1 MATMFK
7 KGEAVKVKITVPQGS
22 VQALKMDSDGNVWYL
37 VPWTDEN
44 GRNQERWFIEDQLE
58 KA

>member
-7 KGEAVKVKITVPQGS
+7 KGEEVKVKVTIPQGP

-44 GRNQERWFIEDQLE
+44 GGKQERWFIEEQLE

>member
-7 KGEAVKVKITVPQGS
+7 KGELVKVKITVPQGS
-22 VQALKMDSDGNVWYL
+22 VQALKMDEDGNVWYL

-44 GRNQERWFIEDQLE
+44 GRNQERWFIEEQLE

>member
-7 KGEAVKVKITVPQGS
+7 KGELVKVKVTVPQGP
-22 VQALKMDSDGNVWYL
+22 VQALKMDEDGNVWYL

-44 GRNQERWFIEDQLE
+44 GRNQERWFIEEQLE

>member
-7 KGEAVKVKITVPQGS
+7 KGELVKVKVTIPQGP
-22 VQALKMDSDGNVWYL
+22 VQALKMDEDGNVWYL

-44 GRNQERWFIEDQLE
+44 GRNQERWFIEEQLE

>member
-1 MATMFK
+1 MFK
-7 KGEAVKVKITVPQGS
+7 KGELVKVKVTVPQGP
-22 VQALKMDSDGNVWYL
+22 VQALKMDEDGNVWYL

-44 GRNQERWFIEDQLE
+44 GRNQERWFIEEQLE